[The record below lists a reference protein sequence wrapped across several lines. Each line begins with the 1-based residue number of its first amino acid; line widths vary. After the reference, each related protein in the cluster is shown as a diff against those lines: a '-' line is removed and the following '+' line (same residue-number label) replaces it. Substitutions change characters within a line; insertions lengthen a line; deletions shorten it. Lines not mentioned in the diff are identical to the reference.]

1 MLAVVPP
8 SPIRIARVNERD
20 AAANVSAIS
29 NAIDKIGDRLRMQGE
44 AVDNEESTKI
54 NFILPF
60 LRDVLGYNI
69 ENPLEVQ
76 LEYGA
81 DVVRDKGEKV
91 DIAICNDD
99 SERTP
104 RILIECKKLSA
115 NLTQDNAAQLRRYF
129 NTKPSARFGILT
141 NGRLWQFYT
150 DMDNNNMMDDEPY
163 VVLDV
168 LSPDPGAIVLLQ
180 DMAKKGFDSGKA
192 LEDAERYRKMKL
204 IRRRI
209 DNELSDPSLKF
220 VRLLAGELVAKGTRD
235 HTVETEYKPLVED
248 ALKEYINQRITS
260 RLKKAEMDEEG
271 SDSQQR
277 GAEESDDAAAVGTG
291 TAEPGEAEQEQPKRK
306 RRDSPVKM
314 QDLVNAGLLH
324 DGDELI
330 CATVSGRYQDVVA
343 TVRGDGGI
351 EIEGQPYY
359 SPSKA
364 EAIVTG
370 RHARD
375 GWTFWRLLDGRT
387 LRDLRDAMDR
397 DAAHD

>member
-1 MLAVVPP
+1 M
-8 SPIRIARVNERD
+8 SERD
-20 AAANVSAIS
+20 AAADVSAIS

-69 ENPLEVQ
+69 EDPLEVQ

-81 DVVRDKGEKV
+81 DVGRNKSEKV

-115 NLTQDNAAQLRRYF
+115 DLTQDNAAQLRRYF
-129 NTKPSARFGILT
+129 NAKPSARFGILT
-141 NGRLWQFYT
+141 NGRFWQLYT
-150 DMDNNNMMDDEPY
+150 DMDNDNMMDDEPY

-168 LSPDPGAIVLLQ
+168 LNPDPGAIVLLQ

-192 LEDAERYRKMKL
+192 REDAERYHKMRL

-209 DNELSDPSLKF
+209 DHELSEPSHDF
-220 VRLLAGELVAKGTRD
+220 VQLLTKELVKSKFTRK
-235 HTVETEYKPLVED
+235 VETEYKPLVED
-248 ALKEYINQRITS
+248 AVKEYINQRIKS

-277 GAEESDDAAAVGTG
+277 GAEESDDAAAVRPG

-306 RRDSPVKM
+306 RRNSSVKM
-314 QDLVNAGLLH
+314 QDLVDAGLLH
-324 DGDELI
+324 DSDELI
-330 CATVSGRYQDVVA
+330 CAIARGQYQDVVA
-343 TVRGDGGI
+343 TVRGDGEI
-351 EIEGQPYY
+351 EIARQRYK
-359 SPSKA
+359 SPSGAAKS
-364 EAIVTG
+364 VTG
-370 RHARD
+370 HSED
-375 GWTFWRLLDGRT
+375 GWTFWGLRDGRT
-387 LRDLRDAMDR
+387 LAELRAAVNRDAV
-397 DAAHD
+397 HD